1 VVFRRDSKVDAFQ
14 RQISALRQQL
24 GGEQDDLA
32 QPEPAAA
39 QRDERAYS
47 SSFST
52 FAPRAIDPY
61 PLDFPDVPL
70 ADERTPSLPGV
81 PSLPAVPAVDSMTS
95 IIANS
100 AVWKGNFES
109 TGSLHV
115 HGRVEGTLSAHEDV
129 FIAEEAEVD
138 ASVKA
143 TSVTVAGNVRGTI
156 RCTQRFELLPH
167 GRVSGDV
174 FSPVI
179 VIHEGAAIVGEIA
192 MTSGSE
198 AKGAPS
204 QAIGARSARGGD

>member
-1 VVFRRDSKVDAFQ
+1 MVFRRDSKVDAFQ

-24 GGEQDDLA
+24 GGEHDDLV
-32 QPEPAAA
+32 QPEPEPPAPQ
-39 QRDERAYS
+39 QRGEGVYS
-47 SSFST
+47 SSFS
-52 FAPRAIDPY
+52 ALERSVIDPY
-61 PLDFPDVPL
+61 PLEFPESPL
-70 ADERTPSLPGV
+70 GDERTL
-81 PSLPAVPAVDSMTS
+81 SLPAVPAIDNMTS

-100 AVWKGNFES
+100 ALWKGNFES

-156 RCTQRFELLPH
+156 RCAQRFELLPR

-174 FSPVI
+174 FAPVI

-192 MTSGSE
+192 MTSASE
-198 AKGAPS
+198 SKGAAN
-204 QAIGARSARGGD
+204 QAVGARSVRGGD